1 MQYNWQHK
9 NWPNFTYDASK
20 IDELVLEF
28 ALETGEVKGLID
40 GLTKEEQQEAIIQ
53 FMINEAIKTS
63 EIEGEYHSREDVM
76 SSIQNRLGIHAISSN
91 IRDIKAKGIAE
102 LMVEV
107 RENYSTE
114 LSENLIINW
123 HQILFSNS
131 RTIKVG
137 TYRTGTEPM
146 VIISGSIGR
155 EVVHYKA
162 PPSELLKKEM
172 IQFVNW
178 YNAYSVDSN
187 NIKESLIKTA
197 IAHLYFESIHPFEDG
212 NGRIGRAI
220 AEKCLSE
227 SLGRPLILSISTS
240 IEKGKMAYYDAL
252 KQAQRTLDITE
263 WICYFSQTILNAQ
276 KQAKTII
283 RFTLEKAKF
292 LDKYKSKLNDRQL
305 KVIMKMLA
313 FGIEGFKG
321 GMTAKKYISIANTS
335 KATATRDLQ
344 DLVEKQCLLPIGAGR
359 GVHYELNLEI
369 F

>member
-9 NWPNFTYDASK
+9 NWPNFTYDASI

-28 ALETGEVKGLID
+28 AMETGEVKGLID
-40 GLTKEEQQEAIIQ
+40 GLTKEDQQEAILQ

-63 EIEGEYHSREDVM
+63 EIEGEYHSRQDVM

-91 IRDIKAKGIAE
+91 IRDIKARGIAE

-107 RENYSTE
+107 RENYATE
-114 LSENLIINW
+114 LSENLIISW
-123 HQILFSNS
+123 HQILFSNAS
-131 RTIKVG
+131 TIKVG

-146 VIISGSIGR
+146 VIISGSIGK
-155 EVVHYKA
+155 EVVHYEA

-172 IQFVNW
+172 TQFVNW
-178 YNAYSVDSN
+178 YNTYSVDSN

-227 SLGRPLILSISTS
+227 SLGRPLILSISTI
-240 IEKGKMAYYDAL
+240 IEKDKTTYYDAL
-252 KQAQRTLDITE
+252 KQAQNTLDITE

-292 LDKYKSKLNDRQL
+292 LDEYKPKLNERQV
-305 KVIMKMLA
+305 KVIMKMFA
-313 FGIEGFKG
+313 YGIEGFKG
-321 GMTAKKYISIANTS
+321 GMTAKKYMSIAKTS

-344 DLVEKQCLLPIGAGR
+344 YMVEKKCLLPIGAGR
-359 GVHYELNLEI
+359 GVHYELNLKKY
-369 F
+369 

>member
-9 NWPNFTYDASK
+9 NWPNFTYDASI

-28 ALETGEVKGLID
+28 AMETGEVRGLID
-40 GLTKEEQQEAIIQ
+40 GLTKEEQQEAILQ

-63 EIEGEYHSREDVM
+63 EIEGEYHSRQDVM
-76 SSIQNRLGIHAISSN
+76 SSIQNRLGFHAISSN
-91 IRDIKAKGIAE
+91 VRDIKAKGIAE

-107 RENYSTE
+107 RENYATK
-114 LSENLIINW
+114 LSESLIINW
-123 HQILFSNS
+123 HQILFSNA

-137 TYRTGTEPM
+137 TYRTGTDPM

-155 EVVHYKA
+155 EVVHYEA
-162 PPSELLKKEM
+162 PPSDILKKEM
-172 IQFVNW
+172 AEFVNW
-178 YNAYSVDSN
+178 YNAYSVDSK

-240 IEKGKMAYYDAL
+240 IEKDKTAYYDAL

-263 WICYFSQTILNAQ
+263 WICYFSQAILNAQ
-276 KQAKTII
+276 KQAKTLI
-283 RFTLEKAKF
+283 RFTLEKARF
-292 LDKYKSKLNDRQL
+292 LDKFKLKLNERQF

-313 FGIEGFKG
+313 YGIEGFKG
-321 GMTAKKYISIANTS
+321 GMTAKKYMSIAKTS

-344 DLVEKQCLLPIGAGR
+344 ELVEKQCLLPMGAGR
-359 GVHYELNLEI
+359 GVHYELNLSV

>member
-1 MQYNWQHK
+1 
-9 NWPNFTYDASK
+9 
-20 IDELVLEF
+20 
-28 ALETGEVKGLID
+28 
-40 GLTKEEQQEAIIQ
+40 
-53 FMINEAIKTS
+53 
-63 EIEGEYHSREDVM
+63 
-76 SSIQNRLGIHAISSN
+76 
-91 IRDIKAKGIAE
+91 
-102 LMVEV
+102 
-107 RENYSTE
+107 
-114 LSENLIINW
+114 
-123 HQILFSNS
+123 
-131 RTIKVG
+131 
-137 TYRTGTEPM
+137 
-146 VIISGSIGR
+146 SIGR

-178 YNAYSVDSN
+178 YNTYSVDYN
-187 NIKESLIKTA
+187 NIKESLIRTA

-227 SLGRPLILSISTS
+227 SLGRPLILSISTI
-240 IEKGKMAYYDAL
+240 IEKDKAAYYDAL

-263 WICYFSQTILNAQ
+263 WICYFAQTILNSQ

-292 LDKYKSKLNDRQL
+292 LDEYKSKLNERQV

-313 FGIEGFKG
+313 YGIEGFKG
-321 GMTAKKYISIANTS
+321 GMTAKKYMSIAKTS

-344 DLVEKQCLLPIGAGR
+344 DLVEKQCLHAVGTGR
-359 GVHYELNLEI
+359 GVHYHLNII

>member
-9 NWPNFTYDASK
+9 NWPEFIYDASK
-20 IDELVLEF
+20 IDDIVLEF

-40 GLTKEEQQEAIIQ
+40 GLSKEVQQEAIIQ

-63 EIEGEYHSREDVM
+63 EIEGEYHSRQDVM
-76 SSIQNRLGIHAISSN
+76 SSIQNRLGIHSISTN

-102 LMVEV
+102 LMVEA
-107 RENYSTE
+107 REDYAMP

-123 HQILFSNS
+123 HQILFSNA
-131 RTIKVG
+131 RTIKG
-137 TYRTGTEPM
+137 GFYRTSTEPM
-146 VIISGSIGR
+146 VIISGSIGK
-155 EVVHYKA
+155 EVVHYEA
-162 PPSELLKKEM
+162 PPSDIIKGEM
-172 IQFVNW
+172 DQFVNW
-178 YNAYSVDSN
+178 YNLYVINSN

-197 IAHLYFESIHPFEDG
+197 IAHLYFESIHPFKDG

-227 SLGRPLILSISTS
+227 SIGRPLVLSISSS
-240 IEKGKMAYYDAL
+240 IEKDKPAYYNAL
-252 KQAQRTLDITE
+252 KQAQRTMEITN
-263 WICYFSQTILNAQ
+263 WICYFSLTILNAQ

-292 LDKYKSKLNDRQL
+292 LDRFKSQLNERQL
-305 KVIMKMLA
+305 KIITKMLDY
-313 FGIEGFKG
+313 GIEGFKG
-321 GMTAKKYISIANTS
+321 GMTAKKYMSIAKTS

-344 DLVEKQCLLPIGAGR
+344 DMVEKQCLCLMGAGR
-359 GVHYELNLEI
+359 GVHYELNLKK